1 MLTAKYRLRR
11 GFSLIE
17 MMIALA
23 VGLVVIGAAVE
34 IFSRGLDATWMV
46 SQRAEMQ
53 QDGRA
58 AADLLTK
65 DISLAGAG
73 LQTGIGLASGTAIS
87 PKFGCDQTTCYVNN
101 GAGINYP
108 AAAGI
113 PTIYGIMPGYQ
124 RGRIIDATKGPTD
137 AITIVYADTNFLLS
151 CYQATVTTS
160 TTLTLVDPTALNPPG
175 TYPPPCS
182 TTTVPPVLPQLATD
196 PAVGLKLGDVVL
208 FKGTSPVTGS
218 TVSVVGEVT
227 QASGGV
233 SPFTVTF
240 ANNDALE
247 LNQTAAASGS
257 FANIVNATGTLTR
270 LLVITY
276 YLDVPASTGLP
287 TLMRQVNGQT
297 PQPVSENVSDLEF
310 NYEIY
315 DDTKT
320 PPQSTQRFLPVNV
333 SPSLIKRVDIL
344 HMTMRSA
351 LQGVKGY
358 QGMDIQTSVSA
369 RNLGIKDQFPLN

>member
-1 MLTAKYRLRR
+1 MLAAKYSSHR
-11 GFSLIE
+11 GFTLIE

-23 VGLVVIGAAVE
+23 VGLVVIGAAAE
-34 IFSRGLDATWMV
+34 LFSRGLDATWMV

-58 AADLLTK
+58 ASDLLTR

-73 LQTGIGLASGTAIS
+73 LQTGIGLAAGTAIS

-113 PTIYGIMPGYQ
+113 PTIYGIIPGYQ
-124 RGRIIDATKGPTD
+124 QGRIIDAAKGPTD
-137 AITIVYADTNFLLS
+137 SITVVYADTNFLLN
-151 CYQATVTTS
+151 CYQATVATS

-175 TYPPPCS
+175 TYAPPCS

-196 PAVGLKLGDVVL
+196 PAVGLKLGDVVM
-208 FKGTSPVTGS
+208 FSGKDPVTGS
-218 TVSVVGEVT
+218 TVSVIGEVT
-227 QASGGV
+227 NATGGA

-240 ANNDALE
+240 ANNDALQ

-257 FANIVNATGTLTR
+257 FANIVGANGILTR
-270 LLVITY
+270 LQVITY

-287 TLMRQVNGQT
+287 TLMRQVNGQA

-310 NYEIY
+310 AYEIY

-320 PPQSTQRFLPVNV
+320 PPQSTQPFLPAGAT
-333 SPSLIKRVDIL
+333 PSLIKKVDIL

-351 LQGVKGY
+351 LPGVKGY
-358 QGMDIQTSVSA
+358 QGMDLQTSVSA